1 MRSFPFGGCR
11 PAASVSSTHFLLRG
25 VLVVVTLGAIG
36 AITSLTAQAGQSVNG
51 QIRISTKNATNRT
64 WFREATLMRGSP
76 ASTSPGSHLEVVA
89 AMGVTLR
96 EFIGF
101 AYMNQQGALTRAQV
115 VGGPDWMDTQRFDVI
130 VPVPGNNT
138 GAGLMRDEDRIAVGG
153 SIIPALQQLLTEH
166 FQLRVHRENRSLP
179 TFDLIKA
186 DAATAPDLKTS
197 TATCNDRDPAQRC
210 EFRAGPGF
218 ITVHG
223 MTMRHLAMQLSWNF
237 PALTMPV
244 RDKTGMTGKFDY
256 TLSFVPALLTAPDPT
271 APNVPNPA
279 AGNGTSLRQA
289 LEQRLGLRLVETT
302 GMFDTVVIDD
312 VQMLK

>member
-1 MRSFPFGGCR
+1 MRSFPLR
-11 PAASVSSTHFLLRG
+11 LRRSTASVFSTRSRLSG
-25 VLVVVTLGAIG
+25 VLVVITLGAT
-36 AITSLTAQAGQSVNG
+36 AISLTAQAGQSVNG

-64 WFREATLMRGSP
+64 WFREATLVRGNP
-76 ASTSPGSHLEVVA
+76 ASTSPGSHLQVVA
-89 AMGVTLR
+89 ATGVTLR

-101 AYMNQQGALTRAQV
+101 AYMNRQGALTRTQV

-130 VPVPGNNT
+130 VPVPGNST
-138 GAGLMRDEDRIAVGG
+138 GTALTRDDDRIAVGG
-153 SIIPALQQLLTEH
+153 SIIPVLQQLLAEQ

-179 TFDLIKA
+179 AFDLTRTE
-186 DAATAPDLKTS
+186 AAAAPDLKTS
-197 TATCNDRDPAQRC
+197 TATCDDRDPAQRC

-218 ITVHG
+218 ISVHG

-237 PALTMPV
+237 PALTKPV
-244 RDKTGMTGKFDY
+244 RDKTGMTGRFDY

-279 AGNGTSLRQA
+279 AGSGTSLRQA

-312 VQMLK
+312 VQMMK